1 MSEQREQKSKSFV
14 VCPSRDAGPHN
25 LSSGQLNV
33 VWVCVCA
40 GCHKI
45 FIYYHLLKRKT
56 NLNLVYSSVKKR
68 FTYFQS
74 SFFISD

>member
-45 FIYYHLLKRKT
+45 LIYYHLLKK
-56 NLNLVYSSVKKR
+56 N
-68 FTYFQS
+68 
-74 SFFISD
+74 